1 MRVSLCLIAD
11 VDNVR
16 AGAGTIAHIARL
28 PIRAT
33 VRMSN
38 GVSLLAMAAV
48 VSSDRAMAASIPG
61 RTGS

>member
-1 MRVSLCLIAD
+1 MRVSLRLVAD

-16 AGAGTIAHIARL
+16 AGTGTIAHAARL
-28 PIRAT
+28 PARAT
-33 VRMSN
+33 VRMRK

-48 VSSDRAMAASIPG
+48 VSSNRAMAASIPG